1 MLLEIIWVTLF
12 VLSVVPFGLYL
23 AKMWR
28 VAKRRPWNIKFDES
42 YEPTISVVVATYEEE
57 SMIVKKLDNLAQVDY
72 PKEKMELIIVDSAS
86 RDATVSL
93 SEGWAKKHPELKMLI
108 IQQKERKGLV
118 NAIIEGLNNATG
130 EVFIK
135 SDADCM
141 IYPDS
146 IRKAL
151 KYLPDQQIGS
161 VAGLHRI
168 VSKKETSS
176 VRTEK
181 TYREFYGMLRIGES
195 KLYGTVLYEGELM
208 LAKRQLLAKIGFDET
223 VGGDDVAIALRMAL
237 NGYRAITADDCFF
250 VEQTPYTWKERI
262 NQKFRRARHVFQ
274 ALWKYKFLINRENNV
289 FHKLILPFET
299 YIYVVNPFFVL
310 LLTLT
315 SIPFVFRYPWLLVF
329 SLVLLIPRVRQ
340 MFVTFLSNNWIMF
353 AAIAMEARSP
363 EKMTWR
369 KIEEIRETS

>member
-1 MLLEIIWVTLF
+1 MFLEIIWGALLVF
-12 VLSVVPFGLYL
+12 SIVPFGLYL
-23 AKMWR
+23 VKMAR
-28 VAKRRPWNIKFDES
+28 VAKRPWNVKLDET
-42 YEPTISVVVATYEEE
+42 YEPTISVVIATYEEE
-57 SMIVKKLDNLAQVDY
+57 SSIVKKLDNLAQAEY

-86 RDATVSL
+86 KDATVSL
-93 SEGWAKKHPELKMLI
+93 SKGWAKRHPELKMQI

-130 EVFIK
+130 EVFVK

-151 KYLPDQQIGS
+151 KYLPDPQVGS

-176 VRTEK
+176 VKTEK

-208 LAKRQLLAKIGFDET
+208 LAKRELLAKIGFDET
-223 VGGDDVAIALRMAL
+223 VGGDDVAIALRMAQ

-250 VEQTPYTWKERI
+250 IEQTPYTWKERV
-262 NQKFRRARHVFQ
+262 NQKLRRARHVFQ
-274 ALWKYKFLINRENNV
+274 ALWKYKFLINRENNI
-289 FHKLILPFET
+289 FHKFILPFET
-299 YIYVVNPFFVL
+299 YIYVVNPFLVL

-329 SLVLLIPRVRQ
+329 SLALLVPRVRQ
-340 MFVTFLSNNWIMF
+340 MFVTFVSNNWIMF
-353 AAIAMEARSP
+353 AAIAMETRSP

>member
-1 MLLEIIWVTLF
+1 MFLEIIWGALLVF
-12 VLSVVPFGLYL
+12 SIVPFGLYL
-23 AKMWR
+23 VKMAR
-28 VAKRRPWNIKFDES
+28 VAKRPWNVKLDET
-42 YEPTISVVVATYEEE
+42 YEPTISVVIATYEEE
-57 SMIVKKLDNLAQVDY
+57 SSIVKKLDNLAQAEY

-86 RDATVSL
+86 KDATVSL
-93 SEGWAKKHPELKMLI
+93 SKGWAKRHPELKMQI

-130 EVFIK
+130 EVFVK

-151 KYLPDQQIGS
+151 KYLPDPQVGS

-176 VRTEK
+176 VKTEK

-208 LAKRQLLAKIGFDET
+208 LAKRELLAKIGFDET
-223 VGGDDVAIALRMAL
+223 VGGDDVAIALRMAQ

-250 VEQTPYTWKERI
+250 IEQTPYTWKERVH
-262 NQKFRRARHVFQ
+262 QKLRRARHVFQ
-274 ALWKYKFLINRENNV
+274 ALWKYKFLINRENNI
-289 FHKLILPFET
+289 FHKFILPFET
-299 YIYVVNPFFVL
+299 YIYVVNPFLVL

-329 SLVLLIPRVRQ
+329 SLALLVPRVRQ
-340 MFVTFLSNNWIMF
+340 MFVTFVSNNWIMF
-353 AAIAMEARSP
+353 AAIAMETRSP